1 MQEKVISQSN
11 EALIQAYLQIVAT
24 DDYQNFGTLLTDD
37 CTFSLMPIGYTFRG
51 REEVMAFAE
60 TAGNRRR
67 HDDQSKVVISQWFT
81 DGDSLCVEY
90 EHSFMMKAL
99 HVRSKID
106 GYCLVFHMRDGKFDA
121 VREYI
126 NPSRLTWVFF
136 TVIVLRL
143 FPLIARWKARR
154 RGLKRTQTLAE
165 HQEGGTQ

>member
-1 MQEKVISQSN
+1 MQEKVVSQAN
-11 EALIQAYLQIVAT
+11 EALIQAYLEMVAT
-24 DDYQNFGTLLTDD
+24 DDYQDFGTLLTDD

-51 REEVMAFAE
+51 RQEVMAFVE

-67 HDDQSKVVISQWFT
+67 HDDQSKVVISHWFT

-90 EHSFMMKAL
+90 EHGLIINAL

-106 GYCLVFHMRDGKFDA
+106 GYCLVFHCREGKFDA

-126 NPSRLTWVFF
+126 NPSRLPWVFF

-143 FPLIARWKARR
+143 FPLIARMKVRQ
-154 RGLKRTQTLAE
+154 RGAKRTQTMAE
-165 HQEGGTQ
+165 HHEVGTE